1 MLYSSGAGDDPSE
14 IISKLKIIFIYFNN
28 IFIYFLER
36 DLKNLVYMY
45 DFSVWQIQYSCLYVH
60 EINLNLLVTN
70 LNSDSAELDE

>member
-1 MLYSSGAGDDPSE
+1 
-14 IISKLKIIFIYFNN
+14 
-28 IFIYFLER
+28 
-36 DLKNLVYMY
+36 MY